1 VDGLIVI
8 DKPGGV
14 TSRDAV
20 DALKRTLPRGTKLG
34 HTGTL
39 DPLATGVLV
48 VCVGKATRLA
58 DDVQALGKG
67 YTSRVRLGATSTS
80 DDADGEVTPHPDP
93 RIPTLAEVEAACA
106 TMVGEIQ
113 QVPPKVS
120 ALKIAGR
127 RAHDLARRGEDVPVQ
142 PRAVRIDAIAVT
154 HYDWPFVEL
163 AVECGK
169 GTYIRSIAR
178 DLGDA
183 LGCGGHVTVLRR
195 TYVGPFTAEQGVS
208 IDANF
213 ATLTAALRPMAD
225 AVTHLPRLDL
235 NPPQARALTCG
246 QTLLTPLT
254 GKVALYAGG
263 ELLGLG
269 EADGTR
275 LRPRAM
281 FVASVP
287 A

>member
-1 VDGLIVI
+1 MDGLIVI

-20 DALKRTLPRGTKLG
+20 DAVKRTLPRGTKLG

-58 DDVQALGKG
+58 DEVQALGKG

-93 RIPTLAEVEAACA
+93 RIPTLAAVEAACA

-113 QVPPKVS
+113 QLPPKVS

-142 PRAVRIDAIAVT
+142 PRAVRIDAITVT
-154 HYDWPFVEL
+154 HYDWPLVEL

-195 TYVGPFTAEQGVS
+195 THVGPFAAEQGVS
-208 IDANF
+208 IDASL
-213 ATLTAALRPMAD
+213 ATLTNALRPMAD
-225 AVTHLPRLDL
+225 AVCHLLRLDL
-235 NPPQARALTCG
+235 DATQARALTCG
-246 QTLLTPLT
+246 QTLPTTLT
-254 GKVALYAGG
+254 GKVALFAGG

-269 EADGTR
+269 DADGVK

-281 FVASVP
+281 FRAGVP